1 MTSCT
6 NTPLG
11 DGRRVLVTIAAAFIV
26 FAGLQAARDIIVPI
40 ILASFLAIA
49 SYPITVSLRKYLHF
63 PHWLAVCFT
72 VMVDFGFLIGLG
84 FLINFLAKDLSIE
97 VQTTYQP
104 LFEAKYND
112 LILFLRD
119 HGLDTFV
126 QEKLGSAQ
134 DILSAGVIMSITTA
148 IMGKALGFIAITTL
162 VLILM
167 TFFLGEAPRFRNNV
181 DKITA
186 SRGCPNIR
194 KFADALQGIQRYLV
208 IKTLISLTTGIL
220 AWCLCKYMD
229 VGFALLWGIVAFALN
244 FIPTFGSIVAAIPPI
259 LLALLI
265 GGISDAVIV
274 ALGYIVINFML
285 GNGIEPL
292 LLGKQFGIATSVV
305 LLSVILWG
313 WIWGPIG
320 MLLAVPI
327 SVLVKLALE
336 NSKDL
341 KWIAMMIDNPPT
353 TIPLPKIP
361 PYTADPGNGPDKGP
375 HKS

>member
-72 VMVDFGFLIGLG
+72 VLVDFGFLIGLG

-104 LFEAKYND
+104 LFETKYND
-112 LILFLRD
+112 LMLFLRD

-167 TFFLGEAPRFRNNV
+167 TFFLGEAPRFRCNV

-220 AWCLCKYMD
+220 AWGLCKYMD

-274 ALGYIVINFML
+274 AFGYIVINFML

-361 PYTADPGNGPDKGP
+361 PYTANPGNGPDKGP

>member
-72 VMVDFGFLIGLG
+72 VLVDFGFLIGLG

-104 LFEAKYND
+104 LFETKYND
-112 LILFLRD
+112 LMLFLRD

-167 TFFLGEAPRFRNNV
+167 TFFLGEAPRFRSNV

-220 AWCLCKYMD
+220 AWGLCKYMD

-274 ALGYIVINFML
+274 AFGYIVINFML

-361 PYTADPGNGPDKGP
+361 PYTVDPGNGPDKGP